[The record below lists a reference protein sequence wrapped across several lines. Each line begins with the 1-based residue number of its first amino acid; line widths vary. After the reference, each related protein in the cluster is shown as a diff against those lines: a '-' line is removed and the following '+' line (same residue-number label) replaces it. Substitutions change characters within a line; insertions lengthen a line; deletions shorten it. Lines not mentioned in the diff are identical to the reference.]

1 MSLRYLADVA
11 TGSGDTID
19 ADPNGDFPFIV
30 RSDAPR
36 ASSTYTF
43 DTEAILTAGDGAV
56 GEIFHHM
63 KGKFHAHQ
71 RVYVLHRFRDVHPR
85 FFYYYFSALFRR
97 MCNDGSARTT
107 VDSVRR
113 WMITDMPVAVPPA
126 DEQRAIADYLDDA
139 TAKIDTLIAK
149 QVQMV
154 GLLEERRVV
163 VRSVLATRGGDS
175 TPDLVEKGPEWA
187 VWRPRLWQTRP
198 LTSVARLES
207 GHTPSRT
214 RPELWT
220 DCEVPWISLQDV
232 SAMTG
237 EEFISETVV
246 KISHAGIA
254 ASSAR
259 ILPAGTV
266 VVSRDATVGRSAI
279 MEVEMATS
287 QHFAD
292 WVCGPLLEPR
302 YLWLLF
308 TSAMQT
314 HFDTLTDGSTI
325 RTIGMGDLRALK
337 IPLPP
342 IAEQRRI
349 VEIAAE
355 QTSKIDALIAKTR
368 EHMALAKERRS
379 ALVTAAVTGQIDV
392 RTATRRGA

>member
-1 MSLRYLADVA
+1 
-11 TGSGDTID
+11 
-19 ADPNGDFPFIV
+19 
-30 RSDAPR
+30 
-36 ASSTYTF
+36 
-43 DTEAILTAGDGAV
+43 
-56 GEIFHHM
+56 
-63 KGKFHAHQ
+63 
-71 RVYVLHRFRDVHPR
+71 
-85 FFYYYFSALFRR
+85 
-97 MCNDGSARTT
+97 
-107 VDSVRR
+107 
-113 WMITDMPVAVPPA
+113 
-126 DEQRAIADYLDDA
+126 
-139 TAKIDTLIAK
+139 
-149 QVQMV
+149 
-154 GLLEERRVV
+154 
-163 VRSVLATRGGDS
+163 
-175 TPDLVEKGPEWA
+175 
-187 VWRPRLWQTRP
+187 
-198 LTSVARLES
+198 
-207 GHTPSRT
+207 
-214 RPELWT
+214 
-220 DCEVPWISLQDV
+220 
-232 SAMTG
+232 MTG